1 MLLFIITDVADDDM
15 EDGSETASDASEIY
29 HLPHQLWTEKWSFES
44 AELISKYY
52 ACKHSVQFISDKIK
66 IFYYIENILRAS
78 VKGKSIQKIIFKK
91 LILQLM
97 KIMESTGKFWIN

>member
-29 HLPHQLWTEKWSFES
+29 HLPHQLWTEIWSFES

-66 IFYYIENILRAS
+66 IPYFPFAALPLRS
-78 VKGKSIQKIIFKK
+78 LLRDLEVKIGLYFG
-91 LILQLM
+91 LFLQ
-97 KIMESTGKFWIN
+97 